1 MEVIIILLVLVL
13 LGFFMHC
20 MLKFREEQKDEFD
33 ENRYNYFRGH
43 LK

>member
-1 MEVIIILLVLVL
+1 MEVIIILLVLIL
-13 LGFFMHC
+13 FGFFVNYI
-20 MLKFREEQKDEFD
+20 LKFREEQKDEFN